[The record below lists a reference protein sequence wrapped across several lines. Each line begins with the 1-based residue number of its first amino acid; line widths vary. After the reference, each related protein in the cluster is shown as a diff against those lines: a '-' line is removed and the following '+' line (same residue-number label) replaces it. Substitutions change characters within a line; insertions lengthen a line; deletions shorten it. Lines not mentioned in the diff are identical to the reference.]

1 MKINSYILSIMKDE
15 RKSLS
20 TSIVKIFLSIA
31 SLVYIIFLQCI
42 YFLYKTKIFRSHKVP
57 VKVISV
63 GNITLGGTGKTPFTI
78 KLAEDI
84 KTMGRHVAVL
94 IRGYGYDERDLLE
107 EKLKDI
113 PVLVGRDRVKN
124 AERAF
129 SELGSNCVILDDGF
143 QHYRIERDLDIVL
156 IDTTSPFGNK
166 RLFPR
171 GILREPI
178 RRLGDVDIAILTK
191 SDMGRDNIASIHELL
206 KQLNSRV
213 VIAESFYKPID
224 LKNVAKDSVTPL
236 SYLINR
242 KVALLAGIANPD
254 YFDWMV
260 GNLGVEI
267 KKRFYY
273 PDHYQYG
280 DRDIAYVFERC
291 SNNGVDLLIT
301 TEKDAVRLKRLKNIP
316 QEIEIFALRID
327 FRIGRN
333 EEAIVDRLHSILSC

>member
-1 MKINSYILSIMKDE
+1 
-15 RKSLS
+15 
-20 TSIVKIFLSIA
+20 
-31 SLVYIIFLQCI
+31 
-42 YFLYKTKIFRSHKVP
+42 
-57 VKVISV
+57 VISV

-84 KTMGRHVAVL
+84 KAMGRNVAVL
-94 IRGYGYDERDLLE
+94 IRGYGYDESDLLK
-107 EKLKDI
+107 EKLRDI
-113 PVLVGRDRVKN
+113 PVLIGRDRVKN
-124 AERAF
+124 AKRAF

-156 IDTTSPFGNK
+156 IDMTSPFGNK
-166 RLFPR
+166 KLFPG

-178 RRLGDVDIAILTK
+178 IRLRDADIAILTK
-191 SDMGRDNIASIHELL
+191 SDMGRDNIASVHNIL
-206 KQLNSRV
+206 KQLNSKIT
-213 VIAESFYKPID
+213 IAESFYKPVD
-224 LKNVAKDSVTPL
+224 LKNVAKNNIAPL

-260 GNLGVEI
+260 RNLGAEI

-280 DRDIAYVFERC
+280 NGDIAYAVERC
-291 SNNGVDLLIT
+291 SANGVGLLIT
-301 TEKDAVRLKRLKNIP
+301 TEKDAARLKRLRNMP
-316 QEIEIFALRID
+316 QQIEIFALRID
-327 FRIGRN
+327 FRISRN